1 MLILQSPIDDMVYLK
16 TSQCFNRMGY
26 TKVNFLELPCSLID
40 NTPLP
45 LSTSCK
51 LPKSTVPWWYFLKAV
66 TKAQKNL
73 GWKMAH
79 GGGGGGGR
87 VDNKQA

>member
-51 LPKSTVPWWYFLKAV
+51 LPKSTVPWWYSEEP
-66 TKAQKNL
+66 
-73 GWKMAH
+73 GMEDGSR
-79 GGGGGGGR
+79 GGGGGGKSR
-87 VDNKQA
+87 